1 MQRIPLTPEQLLSDI
16 ELAKIY
22 GVKVSTIRK
31 WRIVGK
37 GPRWIKLGALV
48 RYRISD
54 ANAFIESCPVGR
66 SA

>member
-48 RYRISD
+48 RYSISD
-54 ANAFIESCPVGR
+54 ANAFVESCPVGR